1 MAEKDGF
8 SMSEESASV
17 TEKQRQI
24 VMFELAGEA
33 YGIDL
38 DIVQEVIRTSNITRV
53 PQTPGFI
60 EGVINLR
67 GYVIPVMDL
76 GKRFEMRVSEKQGKS
91 SRIMI
96 VEVEDQIIGIAV
108 DKVLEVVTVTED
120 SIEPPSAL
128 LRTSIKSDYL
138 IGFTEINGDLVKLLD
153 FEKIFSTNEISSL
166 KELDGIGLSDRA
178 GAIGGVCE

>member
-1 MAEKDGF
+1 MT
-8 SMSEESASV
+8 EENPKE
-17 TEKQRQI
+17 TEQQRQI
-24 VMFELAGEA
+24 VMFELSGEA

-76 GKRFEMRVSEKQGKS
+76 GKRFEMRVSEKPGKA

-96 VEVEDQIIGIAV
+96 VDIEDQILGIAV
-108 DKVLEVVTVTED
+108 DKVLEVVTVPED

-138 IGFTEINGDLVKLLD
+138 IGFTEINDELVKLLD
-153 FEKIFSTNEISSL
+153 FNKIFSIKEIGSL
-166 KELDGIGLSDRA
+166 KELENAGVNEHA
-178 GAIGGVCE
+178 GAIGGQ